1 MMFKSLY
8 KIYLNSKLNIHIITI
23 LFAIVFIVLFEK
35 LSITVTA
42 TDEFSILTGVSLL
55 SSLFLLA
62 VEKIDFALINDTFTN
77 YVKVRKNK
85 ENKESVVIRDTVF
98 SLSLTTFLLIG
109 VCFILKLFNV
119 DYVHVLIIVVC
130 YLFFDILY
138 TIILWNYTLSKKTR
152 NYK

>member
-1 MMFKSLY
+1 M
-8 KIYLNSKLNIHIITI
+8 
-23 LFAIVFIVLFEK
+23 LFEK

>member
-1 MMFKSLY
+1 MFKSLY